1 LVWKKDLNTSIFK
14 NFKIIFEENM
24 LTKRTFVITG
34 FFSICMLM
42 VACSSQEYTTAKLA
56 IQQSD
61 FTKAAE
67 WLPKAMA
74 VEPNNPEIPMVM
86 AIEIHAEKGAWLDM
100 VDLFEK
106 AMDINPDQVIEVRGS
121 FIQVKEAVSNYTDFY
136 WAKEFNL
143 GVEEFKKIQEDPD
156 NKPDYIENAI
166 EYFNNAIDINPADEK
181 THVTLARCY
190 ADKGDKEAAKGA
202 VLDAVA
208 INPES
213 FEANFS
219 AAQILGRAG
228 MTSKE
233 ILPYYEKATS
243 IEPSNSRALR
253 ELAGIYYDLNQKER
267 SIEVFENAIA
277 NEEDKIIKADLYFNL
292 GVIHNQMGNYEGAE
306 ISFDEAFFLNED
318 DFEAA
323 LGMAMAYKGLG
334 DKYLDGTEEGF
345 EKDLNK
351 AARWFRKAEKKI
363 KDVMIIDVDN
373 KETYQKDLKLIRYKR
388 DIAEGNN

>member
-1 LVWKKDLNTSIFK
+1 
-14 NFKIIFEENM
+14 M
-24 LTKRTFVITG
+24 LIKRTYLFTII
-34 FFSICMLM
+34 FSICMLM

-86 AIEIHAEKGAWLDM
+86 AIEIHAEKEEWLEM
-100 VDLFEK
+100 MALFEK
-106 AMDINPDQVIEVRGS
+106 AMDISSEQIIEVRGS
-121 FIQVKEAVSNYTDFY
+121 FIQVKEAVSNYTDFF

-143 GVEEFKKIQEDPD
+143 GVEQFKKIQEDPD
-156 NKPDYIENAI
+156 NKPDYINTAI
-166 EYFNNAIDINPADEK
+166 EHFNNAIIINPADEN
-181 THVTLARCY
+181 THATLAKCY
-190 ADKGDKEAAKGA
+190 FDKGDKEAAKNA
-202 VLDAVA
+202 ALDAVA
-208 INPES
+208 VNPGS

-219 AAQILGRAG
+219 AGQILGRAG
-228 MTSKE
+228 MTSKD

-253 ELAGIYYDLNQKER
+253 ELAGTYYDLDQKEK
-267 SIEVFENAIA
+267 SIEVFENAIT

-292 GVIHNQMGNYEGAE
+292 GVIHNQMGHYEEAE

-318 DFEAA
+318 DYEAA
-323 LGMAMAYKGLG
+323 LGMARAYEGLG
-334 DKYLDGTEEGF
+334 DNYLNGSEGF

-373 KETYQKDLKLIRYKR
+373 KKTYQKNLEIVRYKR
-388 DIAEGNN
+388 DISEGNS